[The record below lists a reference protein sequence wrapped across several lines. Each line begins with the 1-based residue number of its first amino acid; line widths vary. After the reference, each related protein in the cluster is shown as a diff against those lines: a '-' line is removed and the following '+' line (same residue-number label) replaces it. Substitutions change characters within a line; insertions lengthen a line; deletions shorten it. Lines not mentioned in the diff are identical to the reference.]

1 MDTTQVKYHPK
12 PTAINKLAANPV
24 AKQNSDNI
32 KQKNKLNSAAI
43 LGKDNKL
50 DKQNRKRKLQ
60 DHTIRQI

>member
-32 KQKNKLNSAAI
+32 KQKNKLNSAKTTNSTNKTENENYKTI
-43 LGKDNKL
+43 LFDRYEK
-50 DKQNRKRKLQ
+50 
-60 DHTIRQI
+60 